1 MAADHEHEEVEAV
14 VVEEVEPAGS
24 EVVVHDQGAAAPL
37 ATIWGTRDPQEIV
50 KHVGDV
56 ADALKSVIDRQGLS
70 KNLGGSKDHV
80 EIEGWQ
86 TAATLLGLQAMTI
99 VTIRV
104 EPKTTFEVSAKR
116 KKWGMLDGR
125 RQVIEETESTWTVEG
140 WSYEAVA
147 EVRTMDGRT
156 VGRGEAICSREE
168 KNWFDAEES
177 AVKGM
182 AQTRAQSRALRQ
194 ALGFIVGMAGYN
206 TTPKEE
212 MDAAGVVAEPD
223 PAGGFPVASVDLCK
237 QTSAALCWLL
247 PTAEAEKVWNEIAKL
262 FDSRM
267 PVPVAEAIRIMVRAR
282 KALEEVPADKGEEEK
297 T

>member
-1 MAADHEHEEVEAV
+1 MSDEQAREEEVDAV
-14 VVEEVEPAGS
+14 VVEEAAPGGD
-24 EVVVHDQGAAAPL
+24 VVVHDQGGGSAAL
-37 ATIWGTRDPQEIV
+37 ATLWGTRDAKEIV
-50 KHVGDV
+50 RQVGDV
-56 ADALKSVIDRQGLS
+56 ADALGDVIQKQGLS
-70 KNLGGSKDHV
+70 KNLGGNKDHV

-104 EPKTTFEVSAKR
+104 EPKTTFQVRTKR
-116 KKWGMLDGR
+116 KKWGMLDGK
-125 RQVIEETESTWTVEG
+125 RQVIEESDHEWTVEG

-168 KNWFDAEES
+168 KNWFDSEES

-182 AQTRAQSRALRQ
+182 AQTRAQSRALKQ

-212 MDAAGVVAEPD
+212 MDAAGVKAPD
-223 PAGGFPVASVDLCK
+223 AVQLAPATKEQNSLLSD
-237 QTSAALCWLL
+237 ALIWLL
-247 PTAEAEKVWNEIAKL
+247 PQKE
-262 FDSRM
+262 
-267 PVPVAEAIRIMVRAR
+267 AEAIYNAVASLFDGTMPGLVADAIVATIGAR
-282 KALEEVPADKGEEEK
+282 KVLDEPSEETGKEGGK
-297 T
+297 